1 MASGDHTKGLYWPSS
16 AEDSA
21 SRPQAAASCEAP
33 SDSGGRSLARHSP
46 KRSSHGWAVSS
57 DSASPALPAFA
68 RTSTDSQETFNSRP
82 DTCIDQP
89 TNASGGG
96 GAQRAALTSWSQSWS
111 DGSWPLS
118 KAHAWSTLSSLSR
131 AELLV
136 VNDELN
142 ALESSIRRE
151 LARTKADFA
160 QHVNRPRPGP
170 AEASSPV
177 SATPVQ
183 LQRARLCNELRPSQ
197 ACASVGRGPRS
208 GGRTDGCAAV
218 GYGAGSTHRAA
229 ANGSG
234 GPPGPQQQRQ
244 PASHPAP
251 ATAPATTPSASIPHD
266 GGLGAG
272 GGSYLHIQPA
282 AGGVITAI
290 TKEHVHAVCA
300 AIGSYPHPPP
310 PQRAQQLARCTRPSQ
325 RSSEPAMP
333 PATPRALM
341 PPPPPPPMHQRLP
354 APTLGVDAGRGSS
367 AVSAAAAAAAD
378 TLRQN
383 ATWRQA
389 APLPPRPVP
398 AAAASGR
405 RGATV
410 TRSAV
415 DWVALG
421 RAVGRRPMQ
430 PSDAMSM
437 PSPPQR
443 PPPPSSL
450 LLPPARAGAVAPPAA
465 VTMVPLSGAK
475 RDAAAM
481 TAELAWGGVKAAPQA
496 RQQQPAASPPR
507 ALQRQQPHSLPQPLR
522 PQPQQPQQPQHVCS
536 PQAAEGAAAL
546 AAIMMLLRRTQQ
558 QQQQKDPAQ
567 KRQRLMQ

>member
-1 MASGDHTKGLYWPSS
+1 
-16 AEDSA
+16 
-21 SRPQAAASCEAP
+21 
-33 SDSGGRSLARHSP
+33 
-46 KRSSHGWAVSS
+46 
-57 DSASPALPAFA
+57 
-68 RTSTDSQETFNSRP
+68 
-82 DTCIDQP
+82 P

-234 GPPGPQQQRQ
+234 G
-244 PASHPAP
+244 
-251 ATAPATTPSASIPHD
+251 
-266 GGLGAG
+266 
-272 GGSYLHIQPA
+272 GSYLHIQPA

-367 AVSAAAAAAAD
+367 A
-378 TLRQN
+378 
-383 ATWRQA
+383 
-389 APLPPRPVP
+389 
-398 AAAASGR
+398 
-405 RGATV
+405 
-410 TRSAV
+410 
-415 DWVALG
+415 
-421 RAVGRRPMQ
+421 
-430 PSDAMSM
+430 
-437 PSPPQR
+437 
-443 PPPPSSL
+443 
-450 LLPPARAGAVAPPAA
+450 
-465 VTMVPLSGAK
+465 
-475 RDAAAM
+475 
-481 TAELAWGGVKAAPQA
+481 
-496 RQQQPAASPPR
+496 
-507 ALQRQQPHSLPQPLR
+507 
-522 PQPQQPQQPQHVCS
+522 
-536 PQAAEGAAAL
+536 
-546 AAIMMLLRRTQQ
+546 Q